1 MKPSPRERGN
11 ASGFTLIE
19 LLVVIA
25 IIAILA
31 AILFPVFAQAREK
44 ARAITCISNL
54 KQIGLGCS
62 MYIQDY
68 DETYPLG
75 YTWLSTDGNSWGGTM
90 WTISLGPYIQKYG
103 TTNTEFIN
111 GQAPGVANIYVCPSI
126 SFNADANGNPMPGPG
141 IGYGMNDTQ
150 VTTGWTGLPSAS
162 NGPLWTF
169 PGVTLASLDA
179 PSGLV
184 DFADEAVVSGA
195 SDPNSDLE
203 NNENCN
209 GNYNDPTDTACGP
222 FNLHPDNWIPVGTT
236 GWNFSVPGVGD
247 YDWYGRHRV
256 PHFRH
261 QQHCNAA
268 FADGHAK
275 AVPEGTISARIG
287 TTSDVWHNHP

>member
-1 MKPSPRERGN
+1 MSTQRRK
-11 ASGFTLIE
+11 GFTLIE

-54 KQIGLGCS
+54 KQIGLGT
-62 MYIQDY
+62 MQYVQDY

-75 YTWLSTDGNSWGGTM
+75 YTWMSTDGNSWGGTM

-103 TTNTEFIN
+103 TINTEFIN
-111 GQAPGVANIYVCPSI
+111 GQAPGTANVYVCPSI
-126 SFNADANGNPMPGPG
+126 SFTHDANGNAMPPPG

-150 VTTGWTGLPSAS
+150 LTTGWTGLPDPN
-162 NGPLWTF
+162 NGPLWTY
-169 PGVTLASLDA
+169 PGVTLASLKA
-179 PSGLV
+179 PAQLAAY
-184 DFADEAVVSGA
+184 ADEAVVDGN
-195 SDPNSDLE
+195 SDPNSDLT
-203 NNENCN
+203 NNGKCQ
-209 GNYNDPTDTACGP
+209 DPNNPGDAACGP
-222 FNLHPDNWIPVGTT
+222 FNLHPDKWVAIGTT

-247 YDWYGRHRV
+247 GDWSGRHRV

-261 QQHCNAA
+261 QMKCNVS

-275 AVPEGTISARIG
+275 AVGTGSITARIG
-287 TTSDVWHNHP
+287 TSADVWHNHD